1 MVIGTL
7 RVSAHIGGSHSLKE
21 KRQVLRSLKDHVHN
35 RFNVSIAE
43 VEANDKWQVAELGV
57 AVVSNDTQHALSVL
71 REVESFVR
79 RFPGIEG
86 CSVET
91 EVL

>member
-1 MVIGTL
+1 MIIGTL
-7 RVSAHIGGSHSLKE
+7 RVSAHIGRSHSLKE
-21 KRQVLRSLKDHVHN
+21 KRQVLRALKDQVHN

-43 VEANDKWQVAELGV
+43 VDENDKWQIAELGV
-57 AVVSNDTQHALSVL
+57 AVVSNETKHALAVL

-79 RFPGIEG
+79 MFPGIEG
-86 CSVET
+86 CTVET